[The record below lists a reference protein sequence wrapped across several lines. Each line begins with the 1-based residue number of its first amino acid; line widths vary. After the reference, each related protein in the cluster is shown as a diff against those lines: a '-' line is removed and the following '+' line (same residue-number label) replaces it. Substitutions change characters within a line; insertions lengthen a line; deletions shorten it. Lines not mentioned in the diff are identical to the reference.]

1 MEEFKFGRKSNAKL
15 ATGCEEIRLLA
26 NRALHLSPYDFT
38 IIWVWR
44 GEEVQDGLFQT
55 GASTKEWPDSKH
67 NVMKTEDR
75 AGHQVARNQPDSEA
89 LDFGPW
95 VDRKIPWDD
104 THIFAV
110 IAGSFFAAG
119 IEQGIKVR
127 WGGDWNSNGKSKGD
141 QKLMDYGHI
150 EVII

>member
-1 MEEFKFGRKSNAKL
+1 MEEFKFGRKSTAKL

-67 NVMKTEDR
+67 NACDLD
-75 AGHQVARNQPDSEA
+75 GGPYSEA

-150 EVII
+150 EVLV